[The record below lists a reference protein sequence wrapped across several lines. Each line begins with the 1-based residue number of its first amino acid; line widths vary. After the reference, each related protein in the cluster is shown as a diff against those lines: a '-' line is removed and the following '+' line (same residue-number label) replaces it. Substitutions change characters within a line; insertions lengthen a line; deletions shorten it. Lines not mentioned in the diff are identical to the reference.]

1 MRKILSLAI
10 AACTIACT
18 STTKN
23 KDIEQV
29 DQVAQLS
36 ALPIGNNDSV
46 KGVSAPFAGFVNG
59 TLFVAGGCNFPG
71 TPASQGGK
79 KEYYQ
84 SIYAYD
90 SEREDWDLI
99 GQLPKGLGYGASV
112 VSGDEWICLGGN
124 NNEGAFNSVYSLTFT
139 DSLQIDTLMSLPVT
153 MDNFAAT
160 ISGNQIY
167 VAGGNCN
174 GKVQNKLYSFDLN
187 KRNEWQ
193 ELADFP
199 GAGRVQ
205 PQLLPAEGGKVII
218 LGGFQAGSETV
229 APVLSD
235 TVYQYDPGMNSWSVL
250 TTLPNS
256 TTEDKPLAM
265 VGGFSVAMN
274 DSILLIGG
282 GVNRTKFIDA
292 LDVNRQIVL
301 AKNAKNENLVDSL
314 INNKTN
320 YLLHPVEWY
329 QFNPDVYVYNLKDN
343 QWYLLG
349 TFPQAA
355 RAGAGAVTDG
365 SSLFVIG
372 GELKPGIRTDEVNQI
387 TLTII

>member
-1 MRKILSLAI
+1 
-10 AACTIACT
+10 
-18 STTKN
+18 
-23 KDIEQV
+23 
-29 DQVAQLS
+29 
-36 ALPIGNNDSV
+36 
-46 KGVSAPFAGFVNG
+46 
-59 TLFVAGGCNFPG
+59 GCNFPA
-71 TPASQGGK
+71 TPAAEGGK
-79 KEYYQ
+79 KEYYNA
-84 SIYAYD
+84 IYAYD
-90 SEREDWDLI
+90 PDMEDWSLI
-99 GQLPKGLGYGASV
+99 GQLPVALGYGASV
-112 VSGDEWICLGGN
+112 VSGDEWICIGGN
-124 NNEGAFNSVYSLTFT
+124 NNDGAVNTVYSLTFG
-139 DSLQIDTLMSLPVT
+139 DSLEIDTLISLPVT

-160 ISGNQIY
+160 ISGNKVY
-167 VAGGNCN
+167 VAGGNSN
-174 GKVQNKLYSFDLN
+174 GKVQNKLYALDLN
-187 KRNEWQ
+187 NRNGWM
-193 ELADFP
+193 ELSDFP

-218 LGGFQAGSETV
+218 LGGFQAGNESI

-235 TVYQYDPGMNSWSVL
+235 TVYQYDPAMNSWSAL

-282 GVNRTKFIDA
+282 GVNRSKFMDA
-292 LDVNRQIVL
+292 LDVNRQISFAKAKKEISL
-301 AKNAKNENLVDSL
+301 ADSL
-314 INNKTN
+314 INDKAN

-365 SSLFVIG
+365 SALYIIG

-387 TLTII
+387 TLSTI

>member
-1 MRKILSLAI
+1 MRKILILAL
-10 AACTIACT
+10 AACTVACT
-18 STTKN
+18 TTTKD
-23 KDIEQV
+23 KDLEQV
-29 DQVAQLS
+29 DQVTLLS

-46 KGVSAPFAGFVNG
+46 KGVSAPFAGFVNDQV
-59 TLFVAGGCNFPG
+59 FVAGGCNFPT

-79 KEYYQ
+79 KEYYK
-84 SIYAYD
+84 SIYTYD
-90 SEREDWDLI
+90 PETEAWDLI
-99 GQLPKGLGYGASV
+99 GELPRALGYGASV
-112 VSGDEWICLGGN
+112 VHEGEWICLGGN
-124 NNEGAFNSVYSLTFT
+124 NNEGSFNTVYSVTFT
-139 DSLQIDTLMSLPVT
+139 DSLQIDTLVSLPVA

-160 ISGNQIY
+160 VSGSRIY
-167 VAGGNCN
+167 AAGGNVN
-174 GKVQNKLYSFDLN
+174 GRIGNKLYALDLN
-187 KRNEWQ
+187 KRDAWN

-199 GAGRVQ
+199 GAGRIQ
-205 PQLLPAEGGKVII
+205 PQLLPSKDGKILI
-218 LGGFQAGSETV
+218 LGGFQAGNESIE
-229 APVLSD
+229 PVLSD
-235 TVYQYDPGMNSWSVL
+235 TVYQYDPIANKWDML

-292 LDVNRQIVL
+292 LDVNRQIAL
-301 AKNAKNENLVDSL
+301 AKQENKTILMDSL
-314 INNKTN
+314 IDNKAN

-329 QFNPDVYVYNLKDN
+329 QFNPDIYAYNLNDN

-365 SSLFVIG
+365 TSLYIIG

-387 TLTII
+387 AF